1 MCWTILHS
9 TPFHNCAQWIYIG
22 WIYSGWIFNGW
33 IYNGWIYNGYK
44 TITSKLNI
52 QKQDKINTYNTYTKS
67 IHKQY
72 INRSI
77 HKLNPALIRYTD
89 NSLLKLWKH
98 LKSHKPEKHFS
109 QVNLITINKIQIQSM
124 KTQTLRKWD
133 S

>member
-52 QKQDKINTYNTYTKS
+52 QKQDKINTC
-67 IHKQY
+67 HK
-72 INRSI
+72 I
-77 HKLNPALIRYTD
+77 NPALIRNTD

-98 LKSHKPEKHFS
+98 LKSHKSEWHFS
-109 QVNLITINKIQIQSM
+109 QVNLITINENTDSQKIGFLELMPFQAQRHQWGDCM
-124 KTQTLRKWD
+124 K
-133 S
+133 

>member
-1 MCWTILHS
+1 MLQQNIT
-9 TPFHNCAQWIYIG
+9 
-22 WIYSGWIFNGW
+22 
-33 IYNGWIYNGYK
+33 K
-44 TITSKLNI
+44 TFTSKLNI

-109 QVNLITINKIQIQSM
+109 QVNLITINKIQIQSIKKNTDSHKIGFLELMPFQAQRHQWGDCM
-124 KTQTLRKWD
+124 K
-133 S
+133 